1 LASPTVRKAREFQ
14 RLRDQGGE
22 PFFDFKGLNERLGGE
37 TLDRWLATAKVGSPD
52 PGQALESSDDASPP
66 PPPVAGRRGVL
77 PRRDPGPGRRRGPD
91 DRRRVRPIAPPPT
104 PPATSARHPY
114 ESLLFWGLK
123 PRQTVIEVSPG
134 GGYWTEI
141 LAPYAKATGGT
152 YVAGVADLANPKV
165 SEGARKGRAAFEA
178 RFADPALY
186 GKVRFVNFGPVAGPL
201 GAAGS
206 ADLVLTARNVH
217 NWTGQPGVA
226 DKIFADFF
234 AVLKPGG
241 VLAVEDHRADPKS
254 ETDKGAD
261 GYLATATVV
270 ALAEKAGFKLD
281 ASSEINANPKDT
293 KDYPFGVW
301 TLPPT
306 RQSAPDGQPA
316 DPAFDRAKYDAI
328 GESDRMT
335 LRFRKPG

>member
-1 LASPTVRKAREFQ
+1 MPPHRRLLLAAAAALCAAPALAFAAPAEDPALKAAIASPDRTAANVAR
-14 RLRDQGGE
+14 DG
-22 PFFDFKGLNERLGGE
+22 
-37 TLDRWLATAKVGSPD
+37 
-52 PGQALESSDDASPP
+52 
-66 PPPVAGRRGVL
+66 
-77 PRRDPGPGRRRGPD
+77 
-91 DRRRVRPIAPPPT
+91 
-104 PPATSARHPY
+104 ARHPY
-114 ESLLFWGLK
+114 DSLVFWGLK
-123 PRQTVIEVSPG
+123 PKQTVIEVSPG

-152 YVAGVADLANPKV
+152 YVAGVSDLANPKI
-165 SEGARKGRAAFEA
+165 SEGARKGRASFEA
-178 RFADPALY
+178 RFADPAKY
-186 GKVRFVNFGPVAGPL
+186 GKVQFVNFGAVSAPL
-201 GAAGS
+201 GAPGS

-241 VLAVEDHRADPKS
+241 FLGVEDHRADPKA

-281 ASSEINANPKDT
+281 AQSEINANPKDT
-293 KDYPFGVW
+293 KDHPFGVW
-301 TLPPT
+301 TLPPV
-306 RQSAPDGQPA
+306 RQSAEDGKPF